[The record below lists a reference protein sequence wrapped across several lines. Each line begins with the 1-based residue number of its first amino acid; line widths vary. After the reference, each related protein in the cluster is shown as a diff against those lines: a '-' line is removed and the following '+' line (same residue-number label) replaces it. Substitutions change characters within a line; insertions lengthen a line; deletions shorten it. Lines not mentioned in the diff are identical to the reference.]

1 VRNSSPKSSVL
12 TTDAEEV
19 NRQRQGTQ
27 RQHLQEHK
35 KSKMVTREEIT
46 ILVLLC
52 IFIMPFIFVGRQLLY
67 EWRLE
72 EKEKA
77 DKAEKKE

>member
-1 VRNSSPKSSVL
+1 
-12 TTDAEEV
+12 
-19 NRQRQGTQ
+19 
-27 RQHLQEHK
+27 
-35 KSKMVTREEIT
+35 MVTREEIT

-77 DKAEKKE
+77 EKAEKKE